1 MPTIQGTA
9 VAPGLALGPVHV
21 VRARPD
27 VVPIWTIAGGDVDAE
42 VARLEAA
49 LREAQG
55 QLGRQRDLVHEA
67 TGSQDAEIFSLH
79 RMVLQDPSAL
89 GTVRRKI
96 REERINAEGA
106 VQSLIDQLHQKLAGL
121 EGANVRQPASDM
133 SDPWRVVLDVLL
145 QRERQELGATEERVV
160 LAAAELTP
168 QVATFLER
176 TRILAIITE
185 TGGRFS
191 HGAVLARSFGI
202 PCVVGLQ
209 NLLARLE
216 QNMQVAVDGDV
227 GTIELRPDKE
237 SVDQFIERRRLR
249 TLRRQVLDMHAAEP
263 AITPDGKRIS
273 VMVNLESI
281 RDLDTFDVRHSDGT
295 GLLRTEFLYMERSQ
309 FPSEEEQ
316 FRMYRRVLDAMEGRP
331 VVIRTLDIG
340 GDKPLSYF
348 QTPTEANPALGWRG
362 LRVTLEWQDLFRVQL
377 RAILRASAHGDL
389 RVLLPMVTSLEEV
402 EATRVIFDG
411 VRTQLVDQGY
421 EVADEIPVGVMI
433 EVPSS
438 VWILD
443 QIVEIVDFI
452 SVGSND
458 LTQYMLAVDRDNP
471 FVEKLYEPLHPA
483 MLRVLQHVAQVT
495 IAAGKP
501 CSVCGEVAA
510 DDAVALLLVG
520 MGYDALS
527 VAPNFL
533 ADLRFAIRQ
542 TTLKEAQELARR
554 ALEARSAVAVRALMA
569 EAHQRL
575 HRDLAGD
582 EAGVSGP
589 N

>member
-21 VRARPD
+21 VRARSD
-27 VVPIWTIAGGDVDAE
+27 VVPIWTIAGGDVEAE
-42 VARLEAA
+42 VERLAAA
-49 LREAQG
+49 LEETQE

-89 GTVRRKI
+89 GTVKRKI

-121 EGANVRQPASDM
+121 DGANVRQPASDM

-145 QRERQELGATEERVV
+145 QREREELGATEERVV

-168 QVATFLER
+168 QVATFLGR

-227 GTIELRPDKE
+227 GTIELRPDKD

-249 TLRRQVLDMHAAEP
+249 ALRRDVLVTHAMEP
-263 AITPDGKRIS
+263 AITPDGKRVS

-281 RDLDTFDVRHSDGT
+281 RDLDTFDVQHSDGT

-316 FRMYRRVLDAMEGRP
+316 FRMYRRVVDAMEGRP

-348 QTPTEANPALGWRG
+348 QTPVEANPALGWRG

-389 RVLLPMVTSLEEV
+389 RILLPMVTSLEEV
-402 EATRVIFDG
+402 EAAHEIFEG
-411 VRTQLVDQGY
+411 VRAQLVDQGY
-421 EVADEIPVGVMI
+421 EVADDIPVGVMI

-452 SVGSND
+452 SVGTND
-458 LTQYMLAVDRDNP
+458 LTQYLLAVDRDNP

-483 MLRVLQHVAQVT
+483 MLRVLNHVAQVT
-495 IAAGKP
+495 NAAGKS

-520 MGYDALS
+520 MGYDSLS

-542 TTLKEAQELARR
+542 TTMEQARELARL
-554 ALEARSAVAVRALMA
+554 ALKARSPVAVRALMG
-569 EAHQRL
+569 EAHRRL

-589 N
+589 T

>member
-1 MPTIQGTA
+1 MATIQGTA
-9 VAPGLALGPVHV
+9 VAPGLALGPVHM
-21 VRARPD
+21 VRAHTG
-27 VVPIWTIAGGDVDAE
+27 VVPIWTIAGGDVEAE
-42 VARLEAA
+42 VERLEAA
-49 LREAQG
+49 LTEAQG
-55 QLGRQRDLVHEA
+55 QLGRQRDLVQEA
-67 TGSQDAEIFSLH
+67 SGSQDAEIFSLH

-89 GTVRRKI
+89 DTVQRKI
-96 REERINAEGA
+96 LDERINAEGA
-106 VQSLIDQLHQKLAGL
+106 VQALIDQLHQKLAGL

-133 SDPWRVVLDVLL
+133 SDPWRLVLDVLL
-145 QRERQELGATEERVV
+145 QREREELGATEERVV

-168 QVATFLER
+168 QVVTFMER

-185 TGGRFS
+185 RGGRFS

-216 QNMQVAVDGDV
+216 RNMQVAVDGDV
-227 GTIELRPDKE
+227 GTIELRPDKDA
-237 SVDQFIERRRLR
+237 VDQFIERRRLR
-249 TLRRQVLDMHAAEP
+249 TLRREVLDKHAMEP
-263 AITPDGKRIS
+263 AVTPDGTRVS
-273 VMVNLESI
+273 VMVNLESM

-316 FRMYRRVLDAMEGRP
+316 FRMYRRVVDAMEGRP
-331 VVIRTLDIG
+331 VIIRTLDIG

-348 QTPTEANPALGWRG
+348 QTPPEANPALGWRG

-377 RAILRASAHGDL
+377 RAIMRASAHGDL

-402 EATRVIFDG
+402 EASHEIFDG
-411 VRTQLVDQGY
+411 VRAQLVGQGY
-421 EVADEIPVGVMI
+421 EVADQIPVGIMI

-443 QIVEIVDFI
+443 QLIEIVDFV
-452 SVGSND
+452 SVGTND
-458 LTQYMLAVDRDNP
+458 LTQYLLAVDRDNP
-471 FVEKLYEPLHPA
+471 FVEKLYQPLHPA
-483 MLRVLQHVAQVT
+483 MLRVLSHVAKVT
-495 IAAGKP
+495 KAAGKS

-510 DDAVALLLVG
+510 DDAVAILLVG

-542 TTLKEAQELARR
+542 TTLVEAQDLAQR
-554 ALEARSAVAVRALMA
+554 ALAARSSQDVRALMA
-569 EAHQRL
+569 EAHKRL

-582 EAGVSGP
+582 EAGVSAP
-589 N
+589 S